1 MMPKTVFEF
10 VMIVMLLDFSR
21 SRVKLSPVRNV
32 PSKNQDVKC
41 VSVLPFCFTLGTFDV
56 CHRTSHYLKDF
67 PTIFTVRFCIMLLKD
82 FYHS

>member
-32 PSKNQDVKC
+32 PSNNQRREVF
-41 VSVLPFCFTLGTFDV
+41 SVLPFRFTLRMFDV
-56 CHRTSHYLKDF
+56 CHRTSHYLKVF
-67 PTIFTVRFCIMLLKD
+67 PTIFTERFCIMLLKD